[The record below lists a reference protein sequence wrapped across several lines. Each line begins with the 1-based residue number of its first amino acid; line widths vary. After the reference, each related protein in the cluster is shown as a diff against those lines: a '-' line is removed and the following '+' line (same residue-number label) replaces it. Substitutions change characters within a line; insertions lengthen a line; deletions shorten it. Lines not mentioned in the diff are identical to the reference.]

1 MGQAGD
7 PEGRRAAGE
16 MTPLLLIPGMMCDA
30 RMWGGLPALLHPR
43 PVAHCLPTKAETMAD
58 LAALILRD
66 APDRFALAGL
76 SMGGIVAMEVLRQ
89 APERVERLA
98 LLDTN
103 PRAELPE
110 GQTRR
115 APPAVCVGGGGSGGA
130 AARGGAPPPVA
141 RPARPPRPD
150 RNAGRLSRSGTGADG
165 RGRPTLPAGPP
176 PADARLDA
184 AIAACDHPARRTSAH
199 IGKPRRHLRPSAR
212 LAAAT
217 AIGPPCRSPIS
228 KPVSPPVAKP
238 STAGAPCP
246 RPSPPRSWAVRALT

>member
-7 PEGRRAAGE
+7 PEGRRTAGK

-103 PRAELPE
+103 PRAETA
-110 GQTRR
+110 QAQARR
-115 APPAVCVGGGGSGGA
+115 GMIPGA
-130 AARGGAPPPVA
+130 AAVDIACKATLDHFDQALWA
-141 RPARPPRPD
+141 RQRAVLGHP
-150 RNAGRLSRSGTGADG
+150 LVSVLETWM
-165 RGRPTLPAGPP
+165 
-176 PADARLDA
+176 ARLDPESREWL
-184 AIAACDHPARRTSAH
+184 HY
-199 IGKPRRHLRPSAR
+199 G
-212 LAAAT
+212 AT
-217 AIGPPCRSPIS
+217 TADLFNT
-228 KPVSPPVAKP
+228 VLVLQLQE
-238 STAGAPCP
+238 AGALLLARMARQPLLPC
-246 RPSPPRSWAVRALT
+246 SLGF